1 MRIDFL
7 TLFPEMCE
15 AVMQESIIGRA
26 LKKGVLEIHCSQIRD
41 FTFDK
46 HNRVDDCPFGGGK
59 GMLMMAEPIAQC
71 IEDLKAR
78 LGKKPHI
85 IYMSPWG
92 NVLTQQRVRELSQME
107 NIAFLCGHYEGVDE
121 RVLTTYVDEYLSI
134 GDYVVTGGELPAL
147 VTADAVCR
155 MIPGVL
161 ADDECFTEESHYSG
175 LLEHPHYTRPADW
188 RGMEVPEVLL
198 SGHHANIAK
207 WRREESLRRTA
218 AVRPDMLETA
228 ELTKQDREFLQKLR
242 EKDG

>member
-71 IEDLKAR
+71 IEDLIAR

-92 NVLTQQRVRELSQME
+92 SVLTQQRAKELSQME
-107 NIAFLCGHYEGVDE
+107 NIAFLCGHYEGVH
-121 RVLTTYVDEYLSI
+121 RGLC
-134 GDYVVTGGELPAL
+134 GHRRRAAGAGHGGRGLP
-147 VTADAVCR
+147 DASRCV
-155 MIPGVL
+155 G
-161 ADDECFTEESHYSG
+161 G
-175 LLEHPHYTRPADW
+175 
-188 RGMEVPEVLL
+188 
-198 SGHHANIAK
+198 
-207 WRREESLRRTA
+207 
-218 AVRPDMLETA
+218 
-228 ELTKQDREFLQKLR
+228 
-242 EKDG
+242 